1 MKQGWLALALL
12 AALAGLA
19 LWHAASISDLT
30 GELAAALEQAESLA
44 EGEDWAE
51 AERITREAQ
60 DRWDKAGLQ
69 LHITMDHEVMDEVS
83 VGFAET
89 LEFLE
94 AQEQGEYSA
103 ANARLIK
110 RLELLGEM
118 EQPTPDNLL

>member
-83 VGFAET
+83 VGFAEA